1 MGDLTSPRKVQAIE
15 LYALQPSIT
24 AKEVANSLG
33 VSFRTVEHWRTDPN
47 FIEAIN
53 ERHNIVVSSE
63 IPAVI
68 NAMLR
73 EAKSGNVQAAKLVL
87 EFMGKLVKNINV
99 TVDSPFE
106 RWMKKVEVEDVVD
119 GEIESPIELVEEI
132 PEEVVDMSNLPERV
146 VEDQNMRAKKEKQ
159 SVRKAILDEKKKAK
173 YNNQRREWYRWKKR
187 AKAVGVEPL
196 AAKRPTKGQ
205 RIAWQ
210 EKIER
215 KERGEEEN

>member
-1 MGDLTSPRKVQAIE
+1 
-15 LYALQPSIT
+15 
-24 AKEVANSLG
+24 
-33 VSFRTVEHWRTDPN
+33 
-47 FIEAIN
+47 
-53 ERHNIVVSSE
+53 
-63 IPAVI
+63 
-68 NAMLR
+68 MLR

-106 RWMKKVEVEDVVD
+106 RWMKKVEVADVVD

-146 VEDQNMRAKKEKQ
+146 VEDQNVRAKKEKQ